1 MVVTRAPPKVT
12 DLRTLGCRRA
22 HSPLRGAKN
31 FLEGSEFFS
40 MSKEDVVI
48 ELTHRQAKDTLAST
62 TIRVCLLAKF

>member
-1 MVVTRAPPKVT
+1 
-12 DLRTLGCRRA
+12 
-22 HSPLRGAKN
+22 
-31 FLEGSEFFS
+31 